1 MTLTTPWST
10 ELNPDHPLP
19 EYPRPQLTR
28 PDWLNLNGRWDY
40 AIRPAG
46 EAHVETFDGQIVVP
60 FAVESALSGVQKP
73 LKPDQR
79 LWYKR
84 TFRVP
89 ASWKGKRTLL
99 HFDAVDWQ
107 CHVWVNGHLAGGHT
121 GGYLPFSF
129 DISPYLH
136 TGDNELLV
144 AVNDPTNDGRQE
156 YGKQSLRPRAIW
168 YTAVSGIWQTV
179 WLEPVPKASI
189 RSLKMTPDLAG
200 EQLVIEAVLDGDMA
214 GLTVESEASFDGM
227 HVAQTTVPAGKKLT
241 LTIPHPQA
249 WSPEKPNLY
258 DLLVYLKKGG
268 TIIDEVGSY
277 FAMRSFSFGFD
288 ANGHKRFL
296 LNGQPTFLYGPLDQG
311 YWPDGLYTAPS
322 DAALR
327 FDIEFTKDIGC
338 NLIRKHVKL
347 EPLRWYAHCD
357 RLGMLVWQD
366 MPNGGIPPAWLIALG
381 PILFNNTH
389 NNVKDLKRFGRA
401 EASNREGYLHDLQS
415 TLEHL
420 YNTACIAA
428 WVPFNEAW
436 GQFSARSVAEMLQLW
451 DPTRSVDHAS
461 GWFDDGA
468 GDWRSLHIYGFKL
481 SPGKPDERAFVLSEF
496 GGYGL
501 RLNDH
506 FWHPKRKFGLHYFKD
521 EGKLASAYA
530 DLLEKQ
536 LEPLIAQGLVAAVYT
551 QVTDVEIEMNGWLTY
566 DRRVEKIPRAT
577 LKMLHASLF
586 ARAQAELEKG

>member
-1 MTLTTPWST
+1 MTLSTPWSA
-10 ELNPDHPLP
+10 ELDPDHPLP

-28 PDWLNLNGRWDY
+28 PEWLNLNGRWEY

-46 EAHVETFDGQIVVP
+46 EQRVDAFDGQIVVP

-89 ASWKGKRTLL
+89 DSWKGKRTLL

-107 CHVWVNGHLAGGHT
+107 CHAWVNGHLAGEHT

-129 DISPYLH
+129 DISPHLH

-144 AVNDPTNDGRQE
+144 AVNDPTNTGRQE

-179 WLEPVPKASI
+179 WLEPVPQTSI

-200 EQLVIEAVLDGDMA
+200 EQLVIEAVFDGDIE
-214 GLTVESEASFDGM
+214 GLTVVAAASFGGM
-227 HVAQTTVPAGKKLT
+227 HVAQTTVPAGKTLT
-241 LTIPHPQA
+241 LKIPHPQA
-249 WSPEKPNLY
+249 WSLEKPNLY
-258 DLLVYLKKGG
+258 DLLVHLKKGR
-268 TIIDEVGSY
+268 TIVDEVGSY
-277 FAMRSFSFGFD
+277 FAMRSFSFGVD

-347 EPLRWYAHCD
+347 EPPRWYTHCD

-366 MPNGGIPPAWLIALG
+366 MPNGGIPPAGTIALG
-381 PILFNNTH
+381 PILFNNTRS
-389 NNVKDLKRFGRA
+389 NEKDLKRFGRA
-401 EASNREGYLHDLQS
+401 EAGNRERYLHDLQGM
-415 TLEHL
+415 LEHL

-436 GQFSARSVAEMLQLW
+436 GQFSARSVAEKLQLW
-451 DPTRSVDHAS
+451 DPTRSVDHTS

-481 SPGKPDERAFVLSEF
+481 SPGKPDDRAFVLSEF

-501 RLNDH
+501 RLDGH
-506 FWHPKRKFGLHYFKD
+506 LWHPKRKFGLRYFK
-521 EGKLASAYA
+521 EVGKLASAYA
-530 DLLEKQ
+530 DLLNTQ
-536 LEPLIAQGLVAAVYT
+536 LEPLITQGLAAAIYT

-577 LKMLHASLF
+577 LRALHASLF
-586 ARAQAELEKG
+586 ARAQADLP